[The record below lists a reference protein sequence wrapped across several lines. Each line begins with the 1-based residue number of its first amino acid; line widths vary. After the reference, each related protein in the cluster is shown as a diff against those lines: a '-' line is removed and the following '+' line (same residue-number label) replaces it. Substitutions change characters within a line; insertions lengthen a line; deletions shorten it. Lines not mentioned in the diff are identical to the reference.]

1 MKKNSV
7 PRLRSVF
14 PYMHTDTVKK
24 RYRTPR
30 VSVDIYGL
38 TGRQFVGFVSDL
50 LMAHIENATQL
61 PRPHSGEP
69 QCKLAVFIDALL
81 SRSVAPRQCYV
92 YAIILLRRFMSR
104 NRFYPLTIN
113 NVYRIMLTSV
123 IISSRLLIDNPPT
136 LEQWNEL
143 SLSHYGPD
151 MLAVFEQEYLQNID
165 WDTLVSFSEYSA
177 FMQRLDVQAVLRA
190 CILDSSHQI
199 YHIALPA
206 DEITRLSAVEPVV
219 LFNN

>member
-1 MKKNSV
+1 
-7 PRLRSVF
+7 
-14 PYMHTDTVKK
+14 
-24 RYRTPR
+24 
-30 VSVDIYGL
+30 
-38 TGRQFVGFVSDL
+38 
-50 LMAHIENATQL
+50 
-61 PRPHSGEP
+61 
-69 QCKLAVFIDALL
+69 
-81 SRSVAPRQCYV
+81 
-92 YAIILLRRFMSR
+92 
-104 NRFYPLTIN
+104 
-113 NVYRIMLTSV
+113 
-123 IISSRLLIDNPPT
+123 
-136 LEQWNEL
+136 
-143 SLSHYGPD
+143 

>member
-1 MKKNSV
+1 M
-7 PRLRSVF
+7 RSVL
-14 PYMHTDTVKK
+14 PHMQVDLLKK
-24 RYRTPR
+24 RYRAPR
-30 VSVDIYGL
+30 VLADIYGL

-81 SRSVAPRQCYV
+81 NRSVAPRQCYV

-165 WDTLVSFSEYSA
+165 WDILISFSEYSA
-177 FMQRLDVQAVLRA
+177 FMQRLDVQVVLKA
-190 CILDSSHQI
+190 CMLDRSHQV
-199 YHIALPA
+199 YHIALPVE
-206 DEITRLSAVEPVV
+206 EITNLSTVEPVV
-219 LFNN
+219 LFNK

>member
-1 MKKNSV
+1 M
-7 PRLRSVF
+7 
-14 PYMHTDTVKK
+14 
-24 RYRTPR
+24 
-30 VSVDIYGL
+30 
-38 TGRQFVGFVSDL
+38 GFVSDL

-151 MLAVFEQEYLQNID
+151 MLAVFEQEYFAEHRLGYLGFLFGI
-165 WDTLVSFSEYSA
+165 LCLYAASRRSGCSESLHS
-177 FMQRLDVQAVLRA
+177 R
-190 CILDSSHQI
+190 
-199 YHIALPA
+199 
-206 DEITRLSAVEPVV
+206 
-219 LFNN
+219 